1 MPGWCLANSLNKFTP
16 LSLSLSLSVQPA
28 LLSYVPSAF
37 LHERDD
43 GRAQVVVV
51 VFVGVLDGDAE
62 LGVGGERVEGVA
74 APASRLARDPGPLKL
89 GHFPLRP
96 IAAIS

>member
-1 MPGWCLANSLNKFTP
+1 M
-16 LSLSLSLSVQPA
+16 LSKQLEQIYTSLSLSVQPA